1 MVWCWRYQHSCK
13 YGYFAANAKYP
24 SLYVCSL
31 PPLKQFLQK
40 PFFSVSNEIS
50 QILVTRFLGN
60 KWYNVP
66 KRTCGSPS
74 KRTNEKK
81 KRRKKAMLT
90 RAIRWVEF
98 IYEYEFIYE
107 FKDIKM
113 NVVLTFWRH
122 TPIFR
127 PTLISG

>member
-1 MVWCWRYQHSCK
+1 MFLKELVAVHQ
-13 YGYFAANAKYP
+13 NA
-24 SLYVCSL
+24 L
-31 PPLKQFLQK
+31 
-40 PFFSVSNEIS
+40 
-50 QILVTRFLGN
+50 TR
-60 KWYNVP
+60 
-66 KRTCGSPS
+66 KR
-74 KRTNEKK
+74 KEE
-81 KRRKKAMLT
+81 KKAMLI

-107 FKDIKM
+107 LKDIKM